1 MNLLQPQRD
10 ASRRHGAAPPGV
22 AGKVVGLVPARIT
35 RALVQRA
42 RYRYVQPHV
51 EREGRGWKI
60 VSPNCSRQVDP
71 QGGEIAIAWFEP
83 LRDGLWALY
92 RRDHAHAAWC
102 REAAALSLDDA
113 LTRVCND
120 PLGRFWP

>member
-1 MNLLQPQRD
+1 VNLPQPQGGSTSHR
-10 ASRRHGAAPPGV
+10 GAVPTAVPD
-22 AGKVVGLVPARIT
+22 KVVGLVPARIE
-35 RALVQRA
+35 RALVHRA
-42 RYRYVQPHV
+42 RYHYVQPRV

-83 LRDGLWALY
+83 LRDGRWALY
-92 RRDHAHAAWC
+92 RRDHARAAWC
-102 REAAALSLDDA
+102 REAAGLGLDDA
-113 LTRVCND
+113 LARVCND